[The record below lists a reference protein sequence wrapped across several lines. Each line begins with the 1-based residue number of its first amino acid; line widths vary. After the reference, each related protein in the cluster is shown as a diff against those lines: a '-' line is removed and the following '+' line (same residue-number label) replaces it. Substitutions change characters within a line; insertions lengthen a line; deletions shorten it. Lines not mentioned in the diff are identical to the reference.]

1 MSRVKDRDYLAL
13 TAMLRAREAKMLD
26 RDRIERMLSA
36 ADFADAAK
44 LLADCGYEDMSAMN
58 ASQLDAALNARK
70 KAIYEEIGR
79 MCPERS
85 LVDIFRLKYDY
96 HNAKVLVKAGALG
109 AGTDGTAAATTT
121 AAGGAAGGMAGTAGG
136 AAGSGQRLLSQLG
149 RVPAGK
155 LADAVAEARYSE
167 VPEVLAGAIQ
177 EAQVVLAKTGNSQA
191 AEFILDRA
199 YHKELKILAEKQDST
214 YLKGYVKVLI
224 DAANLGA
231 AVRTVRMKKGVDF
244 LMTAL
249 FEGGNASA
257 RAVADAA
264 MNGDALLVL
273 FQATPLEDAA
283 ALGVDAMKGG
293 SMTKFELACDD
304 AVTSYLSRAKMVSF
318 GSEAVVAYLA
328 RLESEITAIRMI
340 LTGRMAGINPAVI
353 RERLRDLNG

>member
-1 MSRVKDRDYLAL
+1 
-13 TAMLRAREAKMLD
+13 MLRAREAKMLD

-79 MCPERS
+79 MCPETS
-85 LVDIFRLKYDY
+85 LVDVFRMKYDY

-109 AGTDGTAAATTT
+109 AGADGTAAATTT
-121 AAGGAAGGMAGTAGG
+121 AVGGAAGA
-136 AAGSGQRLLSQLG
+136 GQRLLSQLG

-199 YHKELKILAEKQDST
+199 YHKELEVLAEKQDST

-304 AVTSYLSRAKMVSF
+304 AVTSYLGRAKMVSF

-340 LTGRMAGINPAVI
+340 LTGRLAGINPAVI

>member
-85 LVDIFRLKYDY
+85 LVDVFRMKYDY
-96 HNAKVLVKAGALG
+96 HNAKVLVKDGALG
-109 AGTDGTAAATTT
+109 AGADGTAVATTT
-121 AAGGAAGGMAGTAGG
+121 AVGGAAGA
-136 AAGSGQRLLSQLG
+136 GQRLLSQLG

-199 YHKELKILAEKQDST
+199 YHKELEVLAEKQDST

-304 AVTSYLSRAKMVSF
+304 AVTSYLGRAKMVSF

-340 LTGRMAGINPAVI
+340 LTGRLAGINPAVI